1 MNQPLAETIFWIAAA
16 ACIVAEIAILRST
29 FAAKP
34 TDKSELV
41 PAASRSS
48 ELAWAI
54 VPAVAL
60 SVVLVATW
68 KRVETRESHMQ
79 MMMDHSQMGD
89 QMPMPMAP
97 SEAPR

>member
-1 MNQPLAETIFWIAAA
+1 MNQPVAETIFWIAAA

-41 PAASRSS
+41 PAASRSG

-54 VPAVAL
+54 VPAIAL

-68 KRVETRESHMQ
+68 RRVESRESHMQ
-79 MMMDHSQMGD
+79 TMDHSQMSH
-89 QMPMPMAP
+89 QMPMPMTPAEP
-97 SEAPR
+97 QR

>member
-1 MNQPLAETIFWIAAA
+1 MSQSLAETIFWIAAA

-34 TDKSELV
+34 VSKSELV
-41 PAASRSS
+41 AAASRSG

-54 VPAVAL
+54 VPAIAL

-68 KRVETRESHMQ
+68 RRIEARENRMPA
-79 MMMDHSQMGD
+79 MDHSQMD
-89 QMPMPMAP
+89 HSMPMPPQPSAP
-97 SEAPR
+97 QS